1 MAKYGQMLA
10 LKCQFDKS
18 EPKFKSFWNNNWVT
32 RNEFLGADAVMKSN
46 TSLCVGK
53 FLTNFEAKFDLE
65 QPVIG
70 LCF

>member
-1 MAKYGQMLA
+1 MLA

-18 EPKFKSFWNNNWVT
+18 EPNSKVFGITIGLQEMS
-32 RNEFLGADAVMKSN
+32 FLGADAVMKSN
-46 TSLCVGK
+46 TCLCMGK
-53 FLTNFEAKFDLE
+53 FLTNFEAKFELE

>member
-1 MAKYGQMLA
+1 MLA
-10 LKCQFDKS
+10 LICQFDKS

-32 RNEFLGADAVMKSN
+32 IQEMSFLGADAVMKSN
-46 TSLCVGK
+46 TCLCMGK
-53 FLTNFEAKFDLE
+53 FLTNFEAKFELE